1 MTKHRRI
8 NIKTRKRTQKGGFE
22 LSNIVEPIKNTSISV
37 VNAAEN
43 GLTNAS
49 VFFENAWSSTKNA
62 WSSTKNAF
70 SNFFYTNTSST
81 SYTGGKRRR
90 RRHSH
95 RRKH

>member
-22 LSNIVEPIKNTSISV
+22 LSNIVDPIKNTSISV

-43 GLTNAS
+43 GLTNATG
-49 VFFENAWSSTKNA
+49 FFENA

-70 SNFFYTNTSST
+70 SNFFSTNTSST

>member
-8 NIKTRKRTQKGGFE
+8 NNKTRKKTQKGGFE
-22 LSNIVEPIKNTSISV
+22 LSTIVEPIKNTSISV
-37 VNAAEN
+37 VNATEN
-43 GLTNAS
+43 GLTKVND
-49 VFFENAWSSTKNA
+49 FFGNAWSSTKNA
-62 WSSTKNAF
+62 WS
-70 SNFFYTNTSST
+70 NFFSTNTSST